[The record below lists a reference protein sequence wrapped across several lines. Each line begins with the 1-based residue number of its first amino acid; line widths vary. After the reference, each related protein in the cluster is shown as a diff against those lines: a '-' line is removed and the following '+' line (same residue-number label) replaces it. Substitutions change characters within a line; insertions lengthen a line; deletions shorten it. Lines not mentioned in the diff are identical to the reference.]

1 MGSSSTINELVK
13 NMKRKSQENE
23 DFSAS
28 INHASKISATCFSA
42 RRPGYYIFNAY
53 FLIFLITSVALT
65 IFSINPKLPQ
75 NRLQTNCTLLLTSVS
90 FKWVIN
96 RYLPTVSYLTS
107 LDKYAIVCI
116 TYLCFLS
123 VWHSIIG
130 SFWSAPD
137 ALIIDFWLLIVF
149 VIVLIGLNL
158 WTIIWFIMAF
168 RQIKQLQAEEAI
180 FVKNVES
187 LKDKVVI
194 SL

>member
-13 NMKRKSQENE
+13 NMKRKSQEKE
-23 DFSAS
+23 DSS
-28 INHASKISATCFSA
+28 VSMNHAPKISATCFSA

-53 FLIFLITSVALT
+53 FLIFLITSVALS

-107 LDKYAIVCI
+107 LDKYAIVSI

-158 WTIIWFIMAF
+158 WTIIWFFMAF
-168 RQIKQLQAEEAI
+168 RQIKQLQAEEAV